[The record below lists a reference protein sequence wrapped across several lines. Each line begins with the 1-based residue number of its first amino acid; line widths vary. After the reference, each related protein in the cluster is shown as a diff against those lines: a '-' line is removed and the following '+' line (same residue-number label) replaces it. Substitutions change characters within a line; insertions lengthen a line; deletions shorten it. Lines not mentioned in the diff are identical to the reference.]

1 MSASTRGRHTRR
13 KRGQSLVEF
22 ALCSLLVVAL
32 MLGVVEFGRMVL
44 AYTTI
49 SSAAR
54 IGVRFA
60 MTHGSD
66 NSVSTNTIQ
75 AMVNNYLTAAA
86 IDTSSATVTVNYP
99 GYQSLGCSAGGTSP
113 GCPVT
118 VTISYPYKTMFTY
131 YPINVTLASE
141 SEGVITF

>member
-1 MSASTRGRHTRR
+1 MNLSKRCRPFRGD
-13 KRGQSLVEF
+13 RGQALVEF
-22 ALCSLLVVAL
+22 GACAVLLVML
-32 MLGVVEFGRMVL
+32 LLGVVEFGRMVL

-49 SSAAR
+49 CNAAR
-54 IGVRFA
+54 IGTRFA

-66 NSVSTNTIQ
+66 NLATTAQIQSV
-75 AMVNNYLTAAA
+75 VNNYLSAAA

-99 GYQSLGCSAGGTSP
+99 GYTVLGCASGGTTP

-118 VTISYPYKTMFTY
+118 VSVSYAYQTMVTY

-141 SEGVITF
+141 SEGVVTF